1 MSFLAESTSDSDAYS
16 RLRVEGGLWVYDS
29 PIVGVIAPQWD
40 TATGRIEAVIPIAT
54 LASGSP
60 APGSAWANVV
70 VALAFYDTTSNDWD
84 DDGKI
89 LIHYRLSTGAQAW
102 IYGNIEQ

>member
-1 MSFLAESTSDSDAYS
+1 MGHGNWPHRSRDPDRDA
-16 RLRVEGGLWVYDS
+16 RERK
-29 PIVGVIAPQWD
+29 PR
-40 TATGRIEAVIPIAT
+40 T
-54 LASGSP
+54 
-60 APGSAWANVV
+60 GSAWANVV